1 MYVHFPSANRR
12 GRRVFTPPSESL
24 GKGKTMLGVKEKK
37 AAPDTLGIGGPNA
50 KVDGEVNSLYL
61 DTANALLW
69 IKELEGKKTGWRCL
83 GHIVPDDIQG
93 ASSRL

>member
-1 MYVHFPSANRR
+1 
-12 GRRVFTPPSESL
+12 
-24 GKGKTMLGVKEKK
+24 MLGVKEKK
-37 AAPDTLGIGGPNA
+37 AAATSILGTGGPQG
-50 KVDGEVNSLYL
+50 KIEGEKDSLYL
-61 DTANALLW
+61 DTAHALLW